1 MAEERN
7 LAPEDASTE
16 RSPWRK
22 PKLSILP
29 MDETA
34 QSSLSGSDG
43 TGEPTFGGSE
53 V

>member
-7 LAPEDASTE
+7 LAPEETSTE

-22 PKLSILP
+22 PKLTILP

-34 QSSLSGSDG
+34 LSTLTGTDG